1 MMATVNLAPL
11 AKQRFVDNNGN
22 PLAGGKVFTYAAG
35 TTTKQASYT
44 DSTGSTPNAN
54 PVLLDARGE
63 ASIWLDQS
71 LAYKVVIAPS
81 TDTDP
86 PTNPIWTQDG
96 ISAPIAAA
104 ALNSYIA
111 LLASASGAL
120 SVGYAQSG
128 TGATTTTVQAR
139 LQRIVDIVDFGGTP
153 DNSTDNYTPLVNAV
167 SRLAAGGT
175 LRFPYIAGT
184 ANIYKFVAISDY
196 TKFNNI
202 ALDVEEGV
210 QLTAPDDTLLYTGLS
225 SSRVVRPFKLN
236 NAALSTTTWV
246 SDRRNRALVAK
257 PATLNGND
265 VDTAILKSIN
275 CTTDLQSK
283 FVAWPAGDTFTTE
296 SPTSVAADSVTWSSP
311 STGNMHVSM
320 ARLQPGDELSFYP
333 TGLSGT
339 NVSIVAM
346 VRGAGGYAGFFTG
359 PLDTGAGSTS
369 FSKAVGS
376 GAVSGSITG
385 YPGQGTHASY
395 AGARSVWTLRL
406 VSWTNFVVLFNGVQ
420 VSQGTIPGGW
430 IEEGGF
436 GFYVNSGT
444 GGVTL
449 QDWVIRRNV
458 ADPGISLPLT
468 ISCFGDSIT
477 ASRYECWPN
486 YMREELEGLLG
497 MRVPVMANNA
507 VSGATAAQQYTTMS
521 GTGLGGA
528 SIVVMLIGTN
538 DIQAL
543 TSKASFVATLTSILS
558 YCTTNNA
565 TLILGVPPLFYTQA
579 QAGARGQASTNYE
592 QGAYIRSAVAKFCA
606 DNAVKCVDLNQ
617 ALGPILAN
625 YVNSGLSPYYGADIA
640 NDPMVFDNIHPSPVM
655 ERLIARA
662 FAKAVAAVLAT
673 VGTRVLPGGMYQP
686 PTNFSNSVLQN
697 SWVFTTERGRWMC
710 DAAGN
715 VELAGVIDKGT
726 GSLTNGTVI
735 MTLPRNLIPRDTKRV
750 CCPTDV
756 QASPCFLSV
765 DVPTGNVAIHGV
777 NAGATY
783 IYLDGLHYSI
793 RQQ

>member
-1 MMATVNLAPL
+1 MPTVYLLDTVPVRQSDTNFAAQAG
-11 AKQRFVDNNGN
+11 AKLHTWV
-22 PLAGGKVFTYAAG
+22 AG
-35 TTTKQASYT
+35 TTTPQAAYT
-44 DSTGSTPNAN
+44 DSTGTVLLPN
-54 PVLLDARGE
+54 PVVADSQGFWPE
-63 ASIWLDQS
+63 IWL
-71 LAYKVVIAPS
+71 LGNAYDIEARKSDDVSVLWGHLNI
-81 TDTDP
+81 
-86 PTNPIWTQDG
+86 NPGTG
-96 ISAPIAAA
+96 AA
-104 ALNSYIA
+104 ALNAAVAAYAAPGGSSLMGYA
-111 LLASASGAL
+111 ESGA
-120 SVGYAQSG
+120 
-128 TGATTTTVQAR
+128 GATSQTVQSR
-139 LQRIVDIVDFGGTP
+139 LRRFPDVIDYGAAP
-153 DNSTDNYTPLVNAV
+153 DNATETYTAV
-167 SRLAAGGT
+167 SALVTEHGT
-175 LRFPYIAGT
+175 NVTIKFPRVKGT
-184 ANIYKFVAISDY
+184 ANVYKFTTIGSYATFDGV
-196 TKFNNI
+196 T
-202 ALDVEEGV
+202 LDVDEGV
-210 QLTAPDDTLLYTGLS
+210 TLTFPDDTFLYTTLAKYK
-225 SSRVVRPFKLN
+225 VVRPFLLKN
-236 NAALSTTTWV
+236 NALSTTTWV
-246 SDRRNRALVAK
+246 TERRNRSLVSK
-257 PATLNGND
+257 PGALNGND
-265 VDTAILKSIN
+265 IDTSILKALN

-296 SPTSVAADSVTWSSP
+296 APTSVAADSVTWSSP
-311 STGNMHVSM
+311 STGNMHMSM

-339 NVSIVAM
+339 NVSLVAM

-359 PLDTGAGSTS
+359 PLDTGAGSTT
-369 FSKAVGS
+369 FSKAVS
-376 GAVSGSITG
+376 AGAVTGSITG

-420 VSQGTIPGGW
+420 VSQGSIPSGW

-436 GFYVNSGT
+436 GFYVTSGT

-458 ADPGISLPLT
+458 ADPGVSLPLT

-477 ASRYECWPN
+477 ANRYECWPN

-528 SIVVMLIGTN
+528 AIVVMLIGTN

-543 TSKASFVATLTSILS
+543 TAKATFVATLTSILT

-565 TLILGVPPLFYTQA
+565 TLILATPPMFYTQG

-592 QGAYIRSAVAKFCA
+592 QGAYVRSAVIKFCA
-606 DNAVKCVDLNQ
+606 DNGVKCVDLNQ
-617 ALGPILAN
+617 VLGPILAN
-625 YVNSGLSPYYGADIA
+625 YVNTGLSPYYGADVA

-662 FAKAVAAVLAT
+662 FAKAVAAVIAT

-686 PTNFSNSVLQN
+686 PTNFGNSVLQN
-697 SWVFTTERGRWMC
+697 NWVFTTERGRWMC

-715 VELAGVIDKGT
+715 VEMAGVIDKGT

-765 DVPTGNVAIHGV
+765 DVPTGNVQIHGV
-777 NAGATY
+777 NAGATL
-783 IYLDGLHYSI
+783 IYLDGLHYNI